1 MNALEAIQLVVEG
14 KAPEGWATTRG
25 VYANLSNYP
34 REIQYYVKCPKCGL
48 VHGDFKSMRDA
59 HAKKL
64 CDVCN
69 LDAINKL
76 KDEVQDVI
84 HDPDHKPKEMSKIVS
99 EAADPFDP
107 FDTPPEGE
115 GTVPVPPEDE
125 PSFTEPADT
134 KGEIERLLLG
144 NWVDVAL
151 RQFAE
156 EERINLTDIE
166 IDDNWGQGDYD
177 ADNLEATTR
186 FKVDANGQEFLIFKS
201 EEVAEEYALEI
212 VRNDLESEPEIF
224 TQDWLRGFVDED
236 KLRDAIGDPYEEWED
251 DVRNLYYE
259 DLLDKM
265 VEEGYVQNDD
275 TVFFKKNTDK
285 RIENPVRVKALNKY
299 MEDYIEKEKPTWEP
313 WQWLEDI
320 YGKDEAQKQGIE
332 MAGIDVEA
340 AAKDAVATDGW
351 PHFVA
356 RYDGNSHTLEND
368 AIYCRTN

>member
-115 GTVPVPPEDE
+115 GAVPVPPEDE

-212 VRNDLESEPEIF
+212 VRNDLESEPELF
-224 TQDWLRGFVDED
+224 AQDWLRGFVDEA
-236 KLRDAIGDPYEEWED
+236 KLRNAIGDPYEEWED

-313 WQWLEDI
+313 WQWLEDL
-320 YGKDEAQKQGIE
+320 YGKDEAQKQAIE
-332 MAGIDVEA
+332 MAGIDVDK

-356 RYDGNSHTLEND
+356 RYDGNSHPLEND